1 MGLESALRVF
11 LRSQNRL
18 DSIVSVILVQGLQLP
33 VLEPF
38 LWRVPGLIGD
48 AAIHLAFCD
57 QVLSPLL
64 ARKT

>member
-1 MGLESALRVF
+1 MISNTLDASLGKSALVIVWGLEPL
-11 LRSQNRL
+11 
-18 DSIVSVILVQGLQLP
+18 
-33 VLEPF
+33 LEPF